1 MKGFKI
7 KGLNAQSLKTAGKTA
22 IKFVEKNAPA
32 VCAGVAIAAM
42 VSAVVTAIKHG
53 PACKA
58 ELEEA
63 LAKADAKKNEKAL
76 KERMEDGNESTPIVN
91 LTFKEKAPIYVKVC
105 GKHYLKTFVAM
116 VIAIVCVCASVHI
129 GNKETRKYAI
139 LAAAAEAS
147 LSDLQNVTKDVV
159 GEKKFNEIK
168 DKLVGDKMEGSIPQ
182 NPGDVVETGQGAVLC
197 YEPWYGVWFKGDPMA
212 IRIAF
217 GHFKDGIR
225 DFGNGMME
233 DFYESVLHI
242 PSDRIPKKAK
252 KEGYHCDP
260 DQNLKYLPSIPD
272 RFKFNNFI
280 IDGKETPVCI
290 IGINEEP
297 KSYEQMIFDKLPS
310 HERDQLLFRVFG

>member
-7 KGLNAQSLKTAGKTA
+7 KALNAQSLKAVGKGA
-22 IKFVEKNAPA
+22 VKFVEKNAPA

-63 LAKADAKKNEKAL
+63 LAAADAKKNEKAL

-129 GNKETRKYAI
+129 SNKETQKYAI
-139 LAAAAEAS
+139 LAAAAVRSKNE
-147 LSDLQNVTKDVV
+147 LQDAAKAVV
-159 GEKKFNEIK
+159 GEKKFDEIK
-168 DKLVGDKMEGSIPQ
+168 SKLVGDQMEASVPQ
-182 NPGDVVETGQGAVLC
+182 NPGDVVETGQGTVMC

-217 GHFKDGIR
+217 SHFKDNIR

-242 PSDRIPKKAK
+242 PSDRIPKKAS

-272 RFKFNNFI
+272 RFKFSNFI

-290 IGINEEP
+290 IGITEEP
-297 KSYEQMIFDKLPS
+297 KSYEQLIFDKLPS
-310 HERDQLLFRVFG
+310 HEKDQLLFRVFG